1 VGGTTLRYSVAGRQ
15 GASSLDT
22 GRVQEGDG
30 YRYLEAVLAETLS
43 GTTSHA
49 GALLGPLSIRYVVA
63 ALGDLPPSVLSRLDG
78 QVDLDLIPAGGL
90 VIYRNERALPPAW
103 ASTDPAYARAARG
116 GSLLDVASLPAPSLD
131 PLGRVAGGFAGKLG
145 GGGDAREAVVAQQFA
160 SGWRLRVHGEAPAR
174 AATSPH
180 RAFGWATGFAVPT
193 GANGVVIE
201 YGRQWIRTVEMSLLG
216 LFWIVALWVTRKPAM
231 TRRGRRRPSSA
242 VSEAREEVRV

>member
-1 VGGTTLRYSVAGRQ
+1 
-15 GASSLDT
+15 
-22 GRVQEGDG
+22 
-30 YRYLEAVLAETLS
+30 
-43 GTTSHA
+43 
-49 GALLGPLSIRYVVA
+49 
-63 ALGDLPPSVLSRLDG
+63 
-78 QVDLDLIPAGGL
+78 
-90 VIYRNERALPPAW
+90 
-103 ASTDPAYARAARG
+103 
-116 GSLLDVASLPAPSLD
+116 
-131 PLGRVAGGFAGKLG
+131 
-145 GGGDAREAVVAQQFA
+145 VVAQQFA